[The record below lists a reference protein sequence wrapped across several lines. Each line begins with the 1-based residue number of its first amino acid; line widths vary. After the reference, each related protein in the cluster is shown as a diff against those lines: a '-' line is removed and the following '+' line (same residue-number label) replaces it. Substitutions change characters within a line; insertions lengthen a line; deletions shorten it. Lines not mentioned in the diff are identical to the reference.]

1 MNPFVSYRRKI
12 PPCSFLKT
20 FKEFWRILSLQQ
32 TEILQGSANGVV
44 TLTEFP
50 NISLFSVR
58 GYVYLYIYMY
68 HFMCVAYYRCKYII
82 PPEEIILSVVFSF
95 LFYL

>member
-12 PPCSFLKT
+12 PSCSFLKT

-32 TEILQGSANGVV
+32 TEILQASANGVV

-50 NISLFSVR
+50 NISLFQ
-58 GYVYLYIYMY
+58 
-68 HFMCVAYYRCKYII
+68 
-82 PPEEIILSVVFSF
+82 
-95 LFYL
+95 